1 MQRLMKVSFSCNQPL
16 AGHIES
22 STREKKKKKKKTVM
36 ESINVVIDDA
46 ITNVA
51 NDDSGEGTNS
61 KEAIVEIEAQGV
73 EVE

>member
-1 MQRLMKVSFSCNQPL
+1 M
-16 AGHIES
+16 
-22 STREKKKKKKKTVM
+22 VM

>member
-1 MQRLMKVSFSCNQPL
+1 MQRLMKVSFSSTQPL
-16 AGHIES
+16 ARHIES
-22 STREKKKKKKKTVM
+22 STREKKKMVM

-61 KEAIVEIEAQGV
+61 KEDIVEIEAQGV

>member
-1 MQRLMKVSFSCNQPL
+1 MQRLMKVYFSCNQPL

-22 STREKKKKKKKTVM
+22 STREKKKKKKTVM

-61 KEAIVEIEAQGV
+61 KEDIVEIEAQGV

>member
-1 MQRLMKVSFSCNQPL
+1 MQRLMKVYFSCNQPL

-22 STREKKKKKKKTVM
+22 STREKKKKKTVM

-61 KEAIVEIEAQGV
+61 KEDIVEIEAQGV